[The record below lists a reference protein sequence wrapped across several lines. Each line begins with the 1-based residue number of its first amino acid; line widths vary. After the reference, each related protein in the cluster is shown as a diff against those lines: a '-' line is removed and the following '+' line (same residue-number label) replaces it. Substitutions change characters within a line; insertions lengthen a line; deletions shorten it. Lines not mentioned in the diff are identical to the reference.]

1 VDTVECLGDAA
12 RGARECAE
20 KVEQGWR
27 QMRED
32 RAAFV
37 AFFGGD
43 ELALPPGEAGERLN
57 AARSNLRFHDR
68 RIADLEAQIL
78 NTPQK

>member
-1 VDTVECLGDAA
+1 
-12 RGARECAE
+12 
-20 KVEQGWR
+20 
-27 QMRED
+27 MRED

-68 RIADLEAQIL
+68 RIADLEARL
-78 NTPQK
+78 LDPPQK